1 MRSLAAAARV
11 ATLAIVAAL
20 AAAPAAAQPL
30 PAPGDVDG
38 WAAGLSTGVA
48 GRFGGFEIDAG
59 DHNPPFL
66 ILVGA
71 RAEGWFPGRLSQ
83 AVRLRARVLAG
94 GEDRI
99 FVPSDGEL
107 EAAWA
112 IGYPEFRFVLGRVE
126 VARAPGLALQ
136 TLLQLGTLP
145 SVEGNV
151 TVGYQAR
158 VDYLVAPVE
167 MVHVRYLGR
176 AHLPG
181 AGGTTESEQVHA
193 ASAARVR
200 YTVEYP
206 AGPILSAQAE
216 ALKLWEKPDLLVA
229 AEGSAGWAAFGRAV
243 VFEAV
248 ARWQAFT
255 RRAPAPDDHRND
267 GELQLLAVAR
277 IGL

>member
-1 MRSLAAAARV
+1 MRSLASAA
-11 ATLAIVAAL
+11 LVAAL
-20 AAAPAAAQPL
+20 AALISTPAAAQPL
-30 PAPGDVDG
+30 PAPGDVEG
-38 WAAGLSTGVA
+38 WTAGLSTGVA
-48 GRFGGFEIDAG
+48 GRFGGFEIDPG
-59 DHNPPFL
+59 EHNPPFL

-126 VARAPGLALQ
+126 AARAPGLALQ
-136 TLLQLGTLP
+136 SLVQLGTLP

-158 VDYLVAPVE
+158 LDYLAAPVE
-167 MVHVRYLGR
+167 MVHVRYRGR

-181 AGGTTESEQVHA
+181 AGATTESEQVHA
-193 ASAARVR
+193 ASAARLR

-206 AGPILSAQAE
+206 AGPILSVQAE
-216 ALKLWEKPDLLVA
+216 ALKLWEKPDLLAA
-229 AEGSAGWAAFGRAV
+229 AEGSVGWAAFGRAV

-248 ARWQAFT
+248 ARWQGFT
-255 RRAPAPDDHRND
+255 RRAPAPDDRRTD
-267 GELQLLAVAR
+267 GEVQLLAVAR

>member
-1 MRSLAAAARV
+1 MRSRLPVALA
-11 ATLAIVAAL
+11 AAL
-20 AAAPAAAQPL
+20 AASAAAAQEL
-30 PAPGDVDG
+30 PSPGDAEG
-38 WAAGLSTGVA
+38 WSLGLATGVA
-48 GRFGGFEIDAG
+48 GRFGGFELDEG
-59 DHNPPFL
+59 EDNPPFL

-71 RAEGWFPGRLSQ
+71 RAEGWFPARLSQ
-83 AVRLRARVLAG
+83 AVRLRARILAG
-94 GEDRI
+94 GEERI

-112 IGYPEFRFVLGRVE
+112 IGYPEFRFVLARAEAV
-126 VARAPGLALQ
+126 RAPGLALQ
-136 TLLQLGTLP
+136 SLLQLGTLP

-158 VDYLVAPVE
+158 LDYLVAPVE

-193 ASAARVR
+193 GSAGRLR

-206 AGPILSAQAE
+206 AGPILSAQGE
-216 ALKLWEKPDLLVA
+216 LLKLWQKADLLVA

-248 ARWQAFT
+248 GRWQSYT
-255 RRAPAPDDHRND
+255 RRAPAPDDRRTD
-267 GELQLLAVAR
+267 GELSLLAVAR